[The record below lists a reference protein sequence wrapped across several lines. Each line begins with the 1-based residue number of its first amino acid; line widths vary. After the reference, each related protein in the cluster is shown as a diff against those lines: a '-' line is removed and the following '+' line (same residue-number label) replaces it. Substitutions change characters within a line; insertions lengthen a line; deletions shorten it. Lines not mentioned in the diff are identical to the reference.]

1 MRNVTRLK
9 TQKDRLREEQG
20 DLLKQALLPYA
31 ETDPA
36 MREAVGRLYVQINRL
51 TTPSPGTTEPFVM
64 IRPAQNLAVV
74 RWLNA
79 NSKRP
84 HKATEIWAILFDHLM
99 PHTGQIMLTREEIAE
114 TVGISADDVSKVM
127 NELVKFGA
135 IFSEREKVAGL
146 RGPGMVRYYM
156 NRHVAEVGS
165 RATQEE
171 LSLIPK
177 PGAKLEVVRG
187 GKV

>member
-9 TQKDRLREEQG
+9 TKKDRLQEDQA
-20 DLLKQALLPYA
+20 DLLKQALLPFA
-31 ETDPA
+31 EGDGA
-36 MREAVGRLYVQINRL
+36 MSDAVGRLYVQINRL
-51 TTPSPGTTEPFVM
+51 TTPDPGTTEPFVM
-64 IRPAQNLAVV
+64 IRPSQNLAVV

-84 HKATEIWAILFDHLM
+84 QKATEIWAILFDHLM

-114 TVGISADDVSKVM
+114 TVGIAADDVSKIM
-127 NELVKFGA
+127 RELVDFGA
-135 IFSEREKVAGL
+135 IFTKREKVSGM
-146 RGPGMVRYYM
+146 RGPGLVRYFM
-156 NRHVAEVGS
+156 NKHVAEVGS

-177 PGAKLEVVRG
+177 PGTKLELVHG
-187 GKV
+187 GKY

>member
-9 TQKDRLREEQG
+9 TRKDRLQEDQA
-20 DLLKQALLPYA
+20 DLLKQALLPFA
-31 ETDPA
+31 ETDPV
-36 MREAVGRLYVQINRL
+36 MRETVGRLYVQINRL
-51 TTPSPGTTEPFVM
+51 TTPDPGTTEPFVM
-64 IRPAQNLAVV
+64 IRPAQNRAVTL
-74 RWLNA
+74 WLME

-84 HKATEIWAILFDHLM
+84 MKAVSVWTLLFDHLM
-99 PHTGQIMLTREEIAE
+99 PHTGQIMLTRDEIAE
-114 TVGISADDVSKVM
+114 TVAIPVNHVSQIM
-127 NELVKFGA
+127 NELVSFGA

-171 LSLIPK
+171 LALIPK
-177 PGAKLEVVRG
+177 PGAKLEVIKG
-187 GKV
+187 GVT